1 MRPAEASPARI
12 YRRLLALYP
21 PEFRARYADEMVQ
34 LFGDQLRD
42 ARAGRVPGGSTRTWL
57 RALRDLTVTAAAERA
72 RRDRTVAH
80 SLAASPSIS
89 TRLLG
94 ILGILGGLVLV
105 AAFLPSLPWNNEL
118 FQLRLVLFNAGAIAI
133 AIAVHRRQAAA
144 SRRLSLAVAI
154 PVILANAWYIAMV
167 VLSIGRPQFPAPDPE
182 FRLVMFY
189 AGGAMWLADAAFGF
203 VTWRLHT
210 VTRWGALALAIG
222 SLLAFLGM
230 DRLELVRGDLAWL
243 FTPVALLGVA
253 LNGAGWILLGIDVA
267 FGRRPTATVVVSVP
281 EPGGP
286 RSPR

>member
-21 PEFRARYADEMVQ
+21 PEFRARYADEMVL

-42 ARAGRVPGGSTRTWL
+42 ARSGGGAGGTARTWL
-57 RALRDLTVTAAAERA
+57 RALRDLVVTAASERA

-80 SLAASPSIS
+80 SLAASPSTS
-89 TRLLG
+89 SRLLG

-105 AAFLPSLPWNNEL
+105 AAFLPNVSWGPELNN
-118 FQLRLVLFNAGAIAI
+118 LRLVLFNAGAIAI
-133 AIAVHRRQAAA
+133 AIAVHRRQAAV
-144 SRRLSLAVAI
+144 SRRLSLTVAI
-154 PVILANAWYIAMV
+154 AVILANAWYIAMV
-167 VLSIGRPQFPAPDPE
+167 VLGVGRPQFPAPDPE

-189 AGGAMWLADAAFGF
+189 AGGAMWLTDAAFGF
-203 VTWRLHT
+203 VAWRLRA
-210 VTRWGALALAIG
+210 VTRWGALTLAIG

-230 DRLELVRGDLAWL
+230 DRLELIRGDLAWL
-243 FTPVALLGVA
+243 ITPVALAGVA

-267 FGRRPTATVVVSVP
+267 FRRRPTAAVVVSVQQ
-281 EPGGP
+281 PGGP